1 LIESVRDKQMGEVP
15 IALLLS
21 GGLDSSAIAYACH
34 RLGANYHSF
43 SIGFPTVNEFEFS
56 RADAGRFEQK
66 HTTVETTP
74 GEIASLFP
82 AVVDAMDEPMADPA
96 CFPLFVLCKEIR
108 RHATVVLSGE
118 GSDELFRRLSPV

>member
-1 LIESVRDKQMGEVP
+1 MRATGSVRIITRSASAFPRSMNSNSLVP
-15 IALLLS
+15 AR
-21 GGLDSSAIAYACH
+21 D
-34 RLGANYHSF
+34 
-43 SIGFPTVNEFEFS
+43 
-56 RADAGRFEQK
+56 RFEQK